1 MSAGGLHGLEASI
14 MGKDAWWSVPLALA
28 IGIPMHINGRGLI
41 PIVQALLARLRP
53 RQPTQAV
60 AAWAGCG

>member
-1 MSAGGLHGLEASI
+1 